1 MEIGSKECINIF
13 KANFDWKVVETEL
26 GLGIIMPPKEAF
38 IFSIVTGAGYLD
50 NPLYQ
55 FTPKGLMKLFYNA
68 FDYKFV
74 SGIFENATLKHTPYI
89 LSKVKPY
96 LFLGEKTIVPVE
108 IDTELN
114 LQAKLK
120 AFFKSV
126 INPTDYLILRI
137 EKSKKGN
144 GMEGFM
150 EYLVSEY
157 FKMKG
162 FIVEN
167 QIPLAHAI
175 GSPDFGG
182 YQLTQVFNGL
192 EKHGVLCNMGFHI
205 IELSLLRLFDSTSL
219 VSNFDLSNSAIVGEA
234 KTSTTIMQKQL
245 NKYLDTG
252 LFEFGI
258 EIHPDKVKA
267 SSDEL
272 ATFSISQSNYKM
284 NYIPSKV
291 RFKYPENFSK
301 ADYYTWLEDYM
312 KFYLLANLD
321 NDELTEF
328 YFELTSN
335 RRFGQGDLVNFIK
348 SVSVDKL
355 LTFISQKTQEY
366 GTIK

>member
-1 MEIGSKECINIF
+1 MEIGSKECIRIF
-13 KANFDWKVVETEL
+13 KANFDWEIIDTKIGQGVV
-26 GLGIIMPPKEAF
+26 MPPKEAF

-89 LSKVKPY
+89 LSKVKPF
-96 LFLGEKTIVPVE
+96 LFNGSKIIVPVE
-108 IDTELN
+108 IETELK
-114 LQAKLK
+114 LQATLK
-120 AFFKSV
+120 EFYSCTK
-126 INPTDYLILRI
+126 NPTDYLILRI

-150 EYLVSEY
+150 EYLVSEF
-157 FKMKG
+157 FKTKG

-182 YQLTQVFNGL
+182 YHLTQVFDSL
-192 EKHGVLCNMGFHI
+192 KKHGILSNKGFHI
-205 IELSLLRLFDSTSL
+205 IELSLLRLFDSSSDVLQKEMPNAT
-219 VSNFDLSNSAIVGEA
+219 IVGEA

-245 NKYLDTG
+245 NKYLETG

-258 EIHPDKVKA
+258 EIHPSKSKP
-267 SSDEL
+267 SSDEF
-272 ATFSISQSNYKM
+272 ATFSIDPTTFKIIYN
-284 NYIPSKV
+284 PSKV
-291 RFKYPENFSK
+291 KSVYTGKYSK
-301 ADYYTWLEDYM
+301 SDYYCWLEDYM

-321 NDELTEF
+321 NDELSNF
-328 YFELTSN
+328 YFEVTSN
-335 RRFGQGDLVNFIK
+335 RRFSQIDLVNFIK
-348 SVSVDKL
+348 SVSIDKL
-355 LTFISQKTQEY
+355 VNFISK
-366 GTIK
+366 KK

>member
-1 MEIGSKECINIF
+1 MEIGSNECIRIF
-13 KANFDWKVVETEL
+13 KANFDFKVIETA
-26 GLGIIMPPKEAF
+26 LGIGVIMPPKEAF

-89 LSKVKPY
+89 LSSVKPF
-96 LFLGEKTIVPVE
+96 LFSGDKIIIPVE
-108 IDTELN
+108 IESELK
-114 LQAKLK
+114 LQEKLK
-120 AFFKSV
+120 AFFNSV
-126 INPTDYLILRI
+126 QHPTNYLILRI

-157 FKMKG
+157 FKKEG

-182 YQLTQVFNGL
+182 YQLTQVFDGL
-192 EKHGVLCNMGFHI
+192 KKFEILSNKGFHI
-205 IELSLLRLFDSTSL
+205 IELSLLRLFDSSGNF
-219 VSNFDLSNSAIVGEA
+219 SNLDLSNSAIVGEA

-258 EIHPDKVKA
+258 EIHPDKSKP
-267 SSDEL
+267 SSEEL
-272 ATFSISQSNYKM
+272 ATFSLSQSTYEM
-284 NYIPSKV
+284 IYTPSKQS
-291 RFKYPENFSK
+291 FKYPEKYSK
-301 ADYYTWLEDYM
+301 PEYYTWLEDYM

-321 NDELTEF
+321 NDELS
-328 YFELTSN
+328 ELYYAITSN
-335 RRFGQGDLVNFIK
+335 KRFGQGDLVNFVK
-348 SVSVDKL
+348 SFSVEKL
-355 LTFISQKTQEY
+355 LSFISQKT
-366 GTIK
+366 K